1 MKTKIKRFRPGIRTH
16 SKAATGLFQQFCQ
29 IGNVSSMYTCPKSF
43 LMEKKENKIGI
54 VATVEY
60 GGKSGGWFI
69 RRQHPPHMY
78 VCMFLVILLV
88 GMENIKLEFK

>member
-1 MKTKIKRFRPGIRTH
+1 
-16 SKAATGLFQQFCQ
+16 
-29 IGNVSSMYTCPKSF
+29 
-43 LMEKKENKIGI
+43 MEKKENKIGI

-88 GMENIKLEFK
+88 GMKNIKLEFK